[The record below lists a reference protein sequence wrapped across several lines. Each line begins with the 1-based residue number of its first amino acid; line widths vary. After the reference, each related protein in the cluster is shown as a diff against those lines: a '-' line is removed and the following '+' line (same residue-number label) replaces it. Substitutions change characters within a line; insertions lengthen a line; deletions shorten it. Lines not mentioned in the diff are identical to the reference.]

1 MLTITF
7 DGIDYRVVNANYAV
21 SRCGKVL
28 RKFQPF
34 APRGRPDGY
43 LCCGHD
49 LVHRMVM
56 MAWSE
61 QNISRRHIHHI
72 NEDKTDNRLENLEC
86 LTYHEHLGDRH
97 KEARAVAGK
106 YERTVE
112 IREKIRQS
120 KLGKKASAETRAKM
134 SAARLGKKRPFF
146 KRAPPSEAT
155 CQLRSVTHHFNT
167 ACRIDGVEY
176 RSFAEAS
183 RVLGVNAHTLR
194 HRCLSEN
201 FPNYQ
206 IVN

>member
-1 MLTITF
+1 MITFKF
-7 DGIDYRVVNANYAV
+7 DGIDYRVFNATYAV

-28 RKFQPF
+28 RKLRPF
-34 APRGRPDGY
+34 VPRRRPDGY

-56 MAWSE
+56 LAWGH
-61 QNISRRHIHHI
+61 QNIARRHIHHI

-86 LTYHEHLGDRH
+86 LTYHEHMGERH

-106 YERTVE
+106 YERTPE

-120 KLGKKASAETRAKM
+120 KLGKKASDETRAKM
-134 SAARLGKKRPFF
+134 SAARVGKKRPFF

-155 CQLRSVTHHFNT
+155 RQLRSVQHHFNT

-183 RVLGVNAHTLR
+183 RILGVKSHTLR
-194 HRCLSEN
+194 HRCLSKN
-201 FPNYQ
+201 FPSYQ
-206 IVN
+206 IVT